1 MQTRS
6 QTDAARVHSQ
16 ITALPEDKKLRTDYG
31 RLCNRFPVMVL
42 QNGLTQALGFI
53 AGKAGGNG
61 ESATAFRRFGDDVA
75 ALLGG
80 DDLNGFVD
88 KVLKADLVGY
98 QRLTRRALAVSLWQ
112 KRFAES
118 VLNVGPDDAGDS
130 NASAA

>member
-6 QTDAARVHSQ
+6 QTDAARVHAQ
-16 ITALPEDKKLRTDYG
+16 IVELPKDLHAVYG

-53 AGKAGGNG
+53 AGKAGSQSASAQAFGQFGTDMAKLLDG
-61 ESATAFRRFGDDVA
+61 E
-75 ALLGG
+75 
-80 DDLNGFVD
+80 N
-88 KVLKADLVGY
+88 LKAFVQQVLHADLAGY

-118 VLNVGPDDAGDS
+118 VLGVGPGDDGGQDDAP
-130 NASAA
+130 AA

>member
-6 QTDAARVHSQ
+6 QMDAASVHAQ
-16 ITALPEDKKLRTDYG
+16 ITRLDPDLHGTYG

-53 AGKAGGNG
+53 AGKAGTQGATAKAFGQFGKDVAELLG
-61 ESATAFRRFGDDVA
+61 ESGELNAFVG
-75 ALLGG
+75 
-80 DDLNGFVD
+80 
-88 KVLKADLVGY
+88 KVLRADLVAY

-118 VLNVGPDDAGDS
+118 VLGVGPGDEGGS
-130 NASAA
+130 NDASAT